1 MTQHSTFPRS
11 HLLILGPNSIQS
23 LLPVTPISQAEALPE
38 SHRIEDVIQLAD
50 EQRKKVQSRLIV
62 DANEV
67 RLVSSIFIP
76 VSASTVYLGTLCRW
90 MNSRTS
96 TRKSA
101 SGACSRRGSRTQA
114 SASSRGSSTR
124 ASSSRTS
131 RTSAARFSTWNR
143 PSTSF
148 QASLS
153 ACRRMTPSTTSVRP
167 LFSPPP
173 SHLFP
178 TSMTRTLASR
188 CRLTSSRG
196 QLSP

>member
-23 LLPVTPISQAEALPE
+23 LLPVTPISQAEALLE

-114 SASSRGSSTR
+114 SALPGGARPAHPHLVLPDLRGALLDAEPTLDVFSGVAECLPPYDSIDDISTSPVFPTPL
-124 ASSSRTS
+124 APLPYIND
-131 RTSAARFSTWNR
+131 AHPRFSLPAN
-143 PSTSF
+143 
-148 QASLS
+148 
-153 ACRRMTPSTTSVRP
+153 V
-167 LFSPPP
+167 
-173 SHLFP
+173 
-178 TSMTRTLASR
+178 
-188 CRLTSSRG
+188 
-196 QLSP
+196 